1 MKRKEIKKR
10 MLAVGLSLVLA
21 LGTFSGCGGSSGGK
35 DNAGAGDNSEVSRDE
50 ISATQYTGEPE
61 ELTLPLTEEQ
71 KTITIYAKN
80 SSSGV
85 LTDYGDLKAFQVA
98 AEKTG
103 VTIEWIMP
111 ASGSESDQFNL
122 MIASGKYPDIIF
134 WDFTSTPMGLAGL
147 IDDGIAIDM
156 DNLVR
161 QYAPNYLAC
170 LESNDEMMKQALS
183 DNGTFD
189 IMYKL
194 EPDEARLSH
203 SGPAIRKDLLDKYNL
218 EVPVTIDDWHN
229 VLTVLKEKESGVTAP
244 VTVSKG
250 TDGSVHFAM
259 FMSAY
264 NTNSSFLIDAD
275 SKKVVYGP
283 ITDNYKEYLTTMA
296 EWYAEGLLDSEY
308 MTNDY
313 SAMIGKISSGKSV
326 AGVMALGGM
335 IGSITNKVRATNPE
349 FEIVGAPWPVLE
361 KGNTSYTLLNESN
374 IRSGNMGA
382 IITKDCSDPKLAV
395 KLLDYFYSEE
405 GADLLNWGIEG
416 ESYTEADGVKTYT
429 EAVLNDASG
438 KSVSEAV
445 QQWAQPLQ
453 GFTKPMEYEAWR
465 QITLVL
471 PEQIAANETW
481 SKSSTELLLP
491 TLILPSKQNEEYTQM
506 MSDITT
512 YTNEMSMQFITG
524 QLSIEKEWDSYV
536 ETMKGM
542 GIETAILY
550 KQEALDRY
558 NNRE

>member
-10 MLAVGLSLVLA
+10 MLAAGLSVVLA

-35 DNAGAGDNSEVSRDE
+35 DNASTGDNSEVSRDE

-61 ELTLPLTEEQ
+61 ELTLPLTEDQ

-147 IDDGIAIDM
+147 IDDGIAIEM

-170 LESNDEMMKQALS
+170 LESDDEMMKQALS

-203 SGPAIRKDLLDKYNL
+203 SGPAIRKDLLDKYSL

-244 VTVSKG
+244 VTVAKG
-250 TDGSVHFAM
+250 TDGSVHFSM

-264 NTNSSFLIDAD
+264 NTNSTFLIDAD

-283 ITDNYKEYLTTMA
+283 ITDNYKAYLTTMA

-416 ESYTEADGVKTYT
+416 ESYTEENGVKTYT
-429 EAVLNDASG
+429 EAVLNDVSG

-471 PEQIAANETW
+471 PEQIVANETW
-481 SKSSTELLLP
+481 SESSTELLLP

-542 GIETAILY
+542 GIETVVLY